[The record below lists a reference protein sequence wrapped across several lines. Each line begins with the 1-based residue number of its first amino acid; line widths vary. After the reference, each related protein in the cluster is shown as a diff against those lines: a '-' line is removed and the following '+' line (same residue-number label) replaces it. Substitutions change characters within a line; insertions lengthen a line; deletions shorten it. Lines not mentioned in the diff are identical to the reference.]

1 MMSKSRKRI
10 LAGRMKKMKKE
21 TKRILK
27 DFVDLAEEYKEGSQE
42 DLFMSEMITEHCY
55 LFEDATQ
62 WFDVITKFLATG
74 KLEKIEDEEEI

>member
-1 MMSKSRKRI
+1 MSKSRKRI